1 MADDKPFS
9 EAHDT
14 LVTAARMYMLADDP
28 NLDERVGEA
37 KARMMR
43 IASRERLMVSGLQ
56 VAALLRLTKGD
67 VDEARNMIDKCKLE
81 HSRLAAFADHE
92 GFDLGSDP

>member
-1 MADDKPFS
+1 MHRLP
-9 EAHDT
+9 
-14 LVTAARMYMLADDP
+14 
-28 NLDERVGEA
+28 
-37 KARMMR
+37 
-43 IASRERLMVSGLQ
+43 ASKVPSGQ
-56 VAALLRLTKGD
+56 VQGD